1 MTRPIKLSFGNE
13 IGETTVSNIFIDE
26 YMADANG
33 AYVKVYLYLLRC
45 LGDSSVS
52 VSVAAISEKL
62 DETEKDIIKALRYW
76 EKQKLLHILWDAE
89 GQISSITLDPL
100 TGSSSSRRPDNIITL
115 SVADSRE
122 EAPAPV
128 KTDIPRIRPV
138 KETAPEI
145 TPKPDYTT
153 RQIAK
158 FKQHDDFN
166 ELIDFI
172 EERLGCTMKLADLQ
186 TPAFLYEQLEMPAP
200 LIRYLYEYCIFKG
213 KTAPAYIEKVAM
225 SWHDKNI
232 DTVDRA
238 KAEVFSRSKDC
249 AAIKEAFGISRS
261 FGAIELD
268 MINRWKF
275 TYNMSTEMIRE
286 ACNRTLLNTGS
297 PDFKYADGIL
307 SGWYKRGVTDMNG
320 IAAADAEHAA
330 KAQKSGRTGTARGTS
345 DTSSSNKFNQFP
357 QRSYSDR
364 DYEDLE
370 RRKLGKL

>member
-45 LGDSSVS
+45 LGDPSVD
-52 VSVAAISEKL
+52 VSVAAVSEKL

-100 TGSSSSRRPDNIITL
+100 TGNSRRPDNIITL
-115 SVADSRE
+115 SAAE
-122 EAPAPV
+122 PHIETPAPAV
-128 KTDIPRIRPV
+128 TDIPRIRPV
-138 KETAPEI
+138 KETPAEV

-172 EERLGCTMKLADLQ
+172 EERLGCTMKLSDLQ
-186 TPAFLYEQLEMPAP
+186 TPAFLYEQLEMSAP
-200 LIRYLYEYCIFKG
+200 LIRYLYEFCIYKG

-232 DTVDRA
+232 DTVERA
-238 KAEVFSRSKDC
+238 KSEVFSRSKDC
-249 AAIKEAFGISRS
+249 SAIREAFGISRA

-268 MINRWKF
+268 MINRWKL
-275 TYNMSTEMIRE
+275 TYGMTTDMIRE
-286 ACNRTLLNTGS
+286 ACNRTLLSTGS
-297 PDFKYADGIL
+297 PDFKYADSILAGWHKKGI
-307 SGWYKRGVTDMNG
+307 TDMTG
-320 IAAADAEHAA
+320 VAAADAEHAA
-330 KAQKSGRTGTARGTS
+330 KAQKSGRTASPRSGS
-345 DTSSSNKFNQFP
+345 DTSSNNKFNQFP
-357 QRSYSDR
+357 QRTYSDR
-364 DYEDLE
+364 DYEELE